1 MATLT
6 EDASS
11 FVYMTKSLKPETFPV
26 QPPSLG
32 TGASV
37 PSAVTWTKNFSAP
50 RWSCGGVMLVR
61 IQDASAAKMSMWS

>member
-11 FVYMTKSLKPETFPV
+11 FVYMPKSLKPETFPL

-32 TGASV
+32 TEASV
-37 PSAVTWTKNFSAP
+37 PSAVTWTKTFSAP
-50 RWSCGGVMLVR
+50 R
-61 IQDASAAKMSMWS
+61 